1 MKFTFDT
8 EFIEDGK
15 TIDLIS
21 IAIINLDTNEELY
34 LISSEFDASKADDW
48 VKENVLKKLN
58 PLEPRYTREAIKQK
72 VLDFCGNNPEF
83 HTYYA
88 AYDWVGFC
96 QLFGKMI
103 DLPEGYPML
112 SIDMKQEILRRKI
125 EKEQLPS
132 DPVDE
137 HNALAD
143 ARWHKQVYDFLY
155 RREESEDESEDE
167 SEISVSLPREKT
179 PLNGK
184 IFLGGTCNGS
194 NWREK
199 LIEKLNIEYF
209 NPVVDDWTEDC
220 IEKENEEKLSA
231 SYLLYCIT
239 SEQTGFYSIAE
250 LVESSIKY
258 PKRTIVVFL
267 DKDELSES
275 QLKSISAIE
284 KMIEENG
291 SMVLSSI
298 DEVAKYVNISKAL
311 GLIPEKL
318 HFQETV
324 HDRISTIASEL
335 EEGFQMSLKFGR
347 DA

>member
-15 TIDLIS
+15 TIDLVS
-21 IAIINLDTNEELY
+21 IGIVNLDTNEELY

-48 VKENVLKKLN
+48 VKENVLSKLD
-58 PLEPRYTREAIKQK
+58 PIEPRYTREAIKQK
-72 VLDFCGNNPEF
+72 VTDFCGSNPEF

-88 AYDWVGFC
+88 AYDWVVFC

-103 DLPEGYPML
+103 DLPKGYPML
-112 SIDMKQEILRRKI
+112 SMDIKQEILRRGIK
-125 EKEQLPS
+125 KEQLPP

-143 ARWHKQVYDFLY
+143 ARWHKLVYDFLY
-155 RREESEDESEDE
+155 RRDESKEN

-179 PLNGK
+179 PLNRK
-184 IFLGGTCNGS
+184 IFLGGTCNGTT
-194 NWREK
+194 WREK

-209 NPVVDDWTEDC
+209 NPVVDDWTEDS
-220 IEKENEEKLSA
+220 IEKENEEKKNA

-239 SEQTGFYSIAE
+239 PEQSGMYSIAE

-267 DKDELSES
+267 EKDKYSES

-291 SMVLSSI
+291 AMVLDTI
-298 DEVAKYVNISKAL
+298 DEVAAYVNLSKAL
-311 GLIPEKL
+311 ALIPEKL

-335 EEGFQMSLKFGR
+335 EEGFQMMLKFGR